1 MHPKLLSFWA
11 FYPPDVLPLLVAQRI
26 NVFFGGGGY
35 RSDRVCTVLWL
46 RNTSDQYLIF
56 VSQVL

>member
-26 NVFFGGGGY
+26 NVFFWGGDIGLIEY
-35 RSDRVCTVLWL
+35 VLF
-46 RNTSDQYLIF
+46 YG
-56 VSQVL
+56 